1 MKYVGFNFSMKLA
14 GSLDSVCEVKVRLR
28 QRPGICVK
36 YFTAI
41 RAYESSKL
49 ASFEENS
56 IYISYIISTDIID
69 CQLPK
74 LVGDGYCHDST
85 NNFHCGFD
93 GGDCCGKCVNKDYC
107 TECECKKGDVE
118 AISNALVGDG
128 FCQESTNN
136 FECDFDGGDCCGSCV
151 NTKYCIDCDCKGQ
164 SNGNGKNNPFLA
176 NGFCQDQLNHA
187 ECNFDGFDCCS
198 ADLMEGSIENIAPIA
213 SAKVFWIILG
223 RSQLNLKA

>member
-1 MKYVGFNFSMKLA
+1 MSNILQLF
-14 GSLDSVCEVKVRLR
+14 
-28 QRPGICVK
+28 
-36 YFTAI
+36 

-176 NGFCQDQLNHA
+176 NGFCQDHLNHA
-187 ECNFDGFDCCS
+187 ECNFDGFDCCRPYGRIDTEYCS
-198 ADLMEGSIENIAPIA
+198 DCICKGILDYFRQISIKLKSMIP
-213 SAKVFWIILG
+213 KFKIIRYKMSIGGL
-223 RSQLNLKA
+223 